1 MKKLLTL
8 VLALMLLCG
17 VALADVVDFGDF
29 TMDLDPT
36 TLVSRFEKQE
46 AQVFLGLFPNYDENA
61 ASHPNL
67 SVVWQEGVSDLA
79 SMDPQNVAAALMEE
93 IYPGLE
99 SQGMKVTNVTLLGAD
114 HDEHEGVPA
123 LSVVYTYDVDYSGM
137 GIDKQ
142 MTLFM
147 AETFISQPGIG
158 TYIFTCTAADLE
170 GLQTLIDVMNTIKW
184 NF

>member
-17 VALADVVDFGDF
+17 VAMADVVDFGDF
-29 TMDLDPT
+29 SMDLDPAT
-36 TLVSRFEKQE
+36 MAAHYEKQE
-46 AQVFLGLFPNYDENA
+46 AQVFLNLFPNYDENA
-61 ASHPNL
+61 DSHPNIN
-67 SVVWQEGVSDLA
+67 VIWQEDVIDIA
-79 SMDPQNVAAALMEE
+79 AQDPQEVAEVLMNE

-99 SQGMKVTNVTLLGAD
+99 SQGIKVSNVTLLGAD

-137 GIDKQ
+137 GVDKQ
-142 MTLFM
+142 MTLFV
-147 AETFISQPGIG
+147 AETFISQPGVG

-170 GLQTLIDVMNTIKW
+170 GLQSLIDVLNTIKW